1 MAIVAASYAI
11 YHGPEGLKKISLKI
25 HRTAKLIARQLQ
37 NNNYK
42 ILYNNFFDTICI
54 KTTKAKQ
61 SLIKKRA
68 LKKKINFRYYSKE
81 IITISIDEKTTIDD
95 IHEILFCFGL
105 KIESITSLDSE
116 LNNNIIALPKSILR
130 KTKYLDHEVF
140 NSYRSETDFLRYIKR
155 LEDKDI
161 ALNKS
166 MIPLGSCTM
175 KLNATSEMIPI
186 SWPAINSI
194 HPFAPKSQTLGYKF
208 LIDDLKKMLCSITGF
223 DAVSLQPNAG
233 AQGELAGLL
242 TIRKFLSARGEEQRK
257 ICLIPSS
264 AHGTNPASAVL
275 AGMQV
280 EIIKCDENGNIDTKD
295 LADKIQ
301 QFPDKIA
308 ALMIT
313 YPSTHGVYEESI
325 SKICNMIH
333 DAGGQVYMD
342 GANLNALVGIS
353 KPGHFGPDLCHINL
367 HKTFVFHMGVGDLG
381 LGLLRLKSIYLIL
394 FQIIHLI
401 VMQALSLGL
410 VLCHHLLGAAHL
422 FCLFH

>member
-1 MAIVAASYAI
+1 M
-11 YHGPEGLKKISLKI
+11 
-25 HRTAKLIARQLQ
+25 
-37 NNNYK
+37 
-42 ILYNNFFDTICI
+42 CI
-54 KTTKAKQ
+54 
-61 SLIKKRA
+61 R
-68 LKKKINFRYYSKE
+68 
-81 IITISIDEKTTIDD
+81 D
-95 IHEILFCFGL
+95 
-105 KIESITSLDSE
+105 
-116 LNNNIIALPKSILR
+116 
-130 KTKYLDHEVF
+130 
-140 NSYRSETDFLRYIKR
+140 RSETDFLRYIKR

-186 SWPAINSI
+186 SWPKINSI

-223 DAVSLQPNAG
+223 DEVSLQPNAG

-242 TIRKFLSARGEEQRK
+242 TIRKFLLARGEEQRK

-280 EIIKCDENGNIDTKD
+280 EIIKCDENGNIDTRD

-367 HKTFVFHMGVGDLG
+367 HKTFCIPHGGGGPGVGPIAVKGHLSNFIPNHPLNSDAGPKSGFGPVSSSPWGSASILPISLMYIYMMG
-381 LGLLRLKSIYLIL
+381 SEGIKKSTQVAILNANYVAKKIEDYFPILYTGRNNRVAHECIIDIRQIKKDHLVSEEDIAKRLIDYGFHAPTMSFPVPGTLMIEPTESESKGELDRFCNALIA
-394 FQIIHLI
+394 IK
-401 VMQALSLGL
+401 
-410 VLCHHLLGAAHL
+410 
-422 FCLFH
+422 